1 MNRFIPLIL
10 FLFASPAIPHAA
22 PDRQT
27 VESSVEQATVFQ
39 NSAQITR
46 TATVHLAS
54 GRNEIT
60 FEGLTPS
67 LKPETIQLRGSDP
80 FMIMSLSH
88 RREYI
93 GVHPQKDRLER
104 LKAQRDS
111 LERIIED
118 KESTQSVLERE
129 RNILLSNINLKGDQQ
144 NLTAAELE
152 KAMEYFHRKLTDLEN
167 GQLTLTRELDTLN
180 EELEKIEK
188 QISELDDDAERNR
201 SLVTAVLQ
209 SDQSE
214 QVELRLTYLVADAGW
229 YPSYDLRV
237 ADVDGPVNLSYKA
250 NIRQSTGIDWNQV
263 DVTVS
268 SAIPDRGGGLPDLR
282 PWYIRFRD
290 VQPQKMKEGRA
301 MKVQAP
307 AADQRDQAEDRMEA
321 ARRTVTVQEVQNQTS
336 FSYRIDIPYD
346 VPSGGKPLT
355 VAVKNN
361 DIPAEYRYYTV
372 PKRRS
377 EAYLTARISEWDQ
390 YNILPGEANLFFGET
405 YVGKSSIDPRSVG
418 DTLSFSLGS
427 DESVVVE
434 REKLREFKEKNFFG
448 NKVRESFAR
457 EISVRNSKDQPIS
470 IEVLDQV
477 PVSENEDINV
487 SLQESSGA
495 HYNRQTGML
504 TWQLQLGAGETREL
518 RFVYEVEYPEGKPID
533 L

>member
-1 MNRFIPLIL
+1 MKRLIPLIL
-10 FLFASPAIPHAA
+10 FVFPAISHAA
-22 PDRQT
+22 ADSQT
-27 VESSVEQATVFQ
+27 VESSIEQVTVFQ
-39 NSAQITR
+39 NGAQITR
-46 TATVHLAS
+46 TATVDLAS

-60 FEGLTPS
+60 FDGLTPS
-67 LKPETIQLRGSDP
+67 LKPETIQLRGSGSGS
-80 FMIMSLSH
+80 FLLVSLNH
-88 RREYI
+88 RRDYM
-93 GVHPQKDRLER
+93 GDHPQKERLER

-111 LERIIED
+111 LKRKIED
-118 KESTQSVLERE
+118 KESTKSILEQE
-129 RNILLSNINLKGDQQ
+129 RNILLSNTNLKGNQQ

-167 GQLTLTRELDTLN
+167 GQLTLKRELDALKK
-180 EELEKIEK
+180 ELEKIEK
-188 QISELDDDAERNR
+188 QISELDDDAARNR

-209 SDQSE
+209 SDQPE
-214 QVELRLTYLVADAGW
+214 KVELRLTYLVEDAGW

-237 ADVDGPVNLSYKA
+237 EDVDGPVNFSYKA

-263 DVTVS
+263 DLTVS
-268 SAIPDRGGGLPDLR
+268 SSIPDRGGGLPDLR
-282 PWYIRFRD
+282 PWYIRFREAR
-290 VQPQKMKEGRA
+290 PEASEGRA
-301 MKVQAP
+301 RMSLQAP
-307 AADQRDQAEDRMEA
+307 AAAQRDQAEDRAEA
-321 ARRTVTVQEVQNQTS
+321 MQQTVPVQELQNQTS
-336 FSYRIDIPYD
+336 FSYRIDLPYD

-361 DIPAEYRYYTV
+361 DIPAQYRYYTV

-377 EAYLTARISEWDQ
+377 EAYLTARMSEWDQ
-390 YNILPGEANLFFGET
+390 YNLLPGEANLFFDNT

-457 EISVRNSKDQPIS
+457 EISVRNSKDQPIE

-477 PVSENEDINV
+477 PVSEHEDIKV
-487 SLQESSGA
+487 SLKESSGA
-495 HYNRQTGML
+495 QYNRQTGML
-504 TWQLQLGAGETREL
+504 TWKLQLGAGAAETL
-518 RFVYEVEYPEGKPID
+518 RFVYEVEYPEGKKIR